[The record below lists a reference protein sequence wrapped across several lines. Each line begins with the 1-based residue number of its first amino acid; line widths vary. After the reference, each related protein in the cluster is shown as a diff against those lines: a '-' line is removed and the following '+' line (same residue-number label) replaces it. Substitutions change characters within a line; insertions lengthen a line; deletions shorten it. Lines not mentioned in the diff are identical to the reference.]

1 MAELNIALF
10 NTGVE
15 TKKDEA
21 ALCQLGAAVVLAW
34 KKLSP
39 SLQEELLSLAEQI
52 AGVST
57 TPVAAGHILGL
68 VERNA

>member
-1 MAELNIALF
+1 MANLDIALI
-10 NTGVE
+10 NTGFE
-15 TKKDEA
+15 TKEDET

-34 KKLSP
+34 GKLPP
-39 SLQEELLSLAEQI
+39 SLQEELLSLAERI

-57 TPVAAGHILGL
+57 TPSAAVRIIGL